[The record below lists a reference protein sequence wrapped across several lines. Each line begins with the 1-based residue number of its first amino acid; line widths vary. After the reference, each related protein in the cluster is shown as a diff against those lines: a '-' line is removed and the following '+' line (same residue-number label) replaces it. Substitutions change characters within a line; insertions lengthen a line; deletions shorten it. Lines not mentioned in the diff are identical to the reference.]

1 MSSITQTK
9 AEVQKLIKRYNKL
22 QAEAS
27 TDNADE
33 AANKATQAEKLV
45 SQINMLQLAIN
56 KTKAKEFVETKKAT
70 TITSSAKSIEK
81 NTDNPNS
88 ADDKRIALEQ
98 RINRIEEAQKKTRV
112 KIEQLNL
119 AKAALSRLQVE
130 AEKNVVSQQNRFK
143 EEQQLQA
150 HDIVKFTSLLQ
161 TRETQYANVKKE
173 FDAYRQQAEKD
184 LDRLIRERDAVL
196 EKRTEFEQE
205 KMGLLRDNLSNSVL
219 LKGLVIGLGLG
230 ILCIAAFTL
239 FLFKTTWLDEIV
251 CELKETPCYFSKKA
265 TNIKIPQVPPVQ
277 EKTPSLESD

>member
-56 KTKAKEFVETKKAT
+56 KTKAKEFVETKRAT
-70 TITSSAKSIEK
+70 TITSSAKSTEK
-81 NTDNPNS
+81 NTENPNS
-88 ADDKRIALEQ
+88 ADEKRIALEQ
-98 RINRIEEAQKKTRV
+98 RINRIEDAQKKTRL

-150 HDIVKFTSLLQ
+150 HDIVKFTSLIQ

-184 LDRLIRERDAVL
+184 IDRLIREREGAL
-196 EKRTEFEQE
+196 EKRTEFEEE
-205 KMGLLRDNLSNSVL
+205 KMSLLRDNLSNSVL
-219 LKGLVIGLGLG
+219 LKGLVMGLGLG
-230 ILCIAAFTL
+230 ILCIATFAF
-239 FLFKTTWLDEIV
+239 FLFQTTWLDETV
-251 CELKETPCYFSKKA
+251 CELKDTPCYFSIRA
-265 TNIKIPQVPPVQ
+265 TNFQIPQVPPIQ

>member
-1 MSSITQTK
+1 VSSITQTK

-27 TDNADE
+27 TDNVDE
-33 AANKATQAEKLV
+33 AENKATQAEKLV

-56 KTKAKEFVETKKAT
+56 KTKAKEFVETKKAS

-81 NTDNPNS
+81 NTENPNS
-88 ADDKRIALEQ
+88 ADEKRIALEQ

-143 EEQQLQA
+143 EEQQLQT

-161 TRETQYANVKKE
+161 TRETQYANVKKD

-184 LDRLIRERDAVL
+184 IDRLIRERDAAL
-196 EKRTEFEQE
+196 DKRTEFEQE
-205 KMGLLRDNLSNSVL
+205 KMSLLRDNLSNYVL
-219 LKGLVIGLGLG
+219 FKGLVMGLGLG

-251 CELKETPCYFSKKA
+251 CELKDTPCYFSKKA

-277 EKTPSLESD
+277 EKTPSLEFD

>member
-81 NTDNPNS
+81 NTENPNS

-230 ILCIAAFTL
+230 ILCIVAFTL

-251 CELKETPCYFSKKA
+251 CELKDTPCYFSKKA
-265 TNIKIPQVPPVQ
+265 TNIKIHQVPPVQ